1 MIRRPPRSTLFPY
14 TTLFRSATLGCSN
27 IWVDFLCEKLPE
39 RHRRIVWVL
48 TDLCML
54 ILAGLFCY
62 MGFGH
67 VRMQIA
73 MPQVTPAMGIK
84 YFIPYLILPV
94 GFGLMAIRAIQD
106 LWIQVRSM
114 PVKDSAFGVILT
126 AALFLPVLVHDEW
139 SAVWLLFGYFV
150 IFLRLFH
157 IPCRCWAATR

>member
-1 MIRRPPRSTLFPY
+1 
-14 TTLFRSATLGCSN
+14 
-27 IWVDFLCEKLPE
+27 
-39 RHRRIVWVL
+39 
-48 TDLCML
+48 ML

-150 IFLRLFH
+150 IFLLLGVPIAFALGLSSVGTILGAGTLPLDYLAQIVFVSINTFVTVKYHCISEMR
-157 IPCRCWAATR
+157 